1 MPQTLKKIHL
11 NAKGQFK
18 SEFNLAPKSH
28 QCYSAT
34 SNLSPILRL
43 KVHPLGSSGI
53 QIPPFLQIRN
63 YFTLNQVN
71 KGKNSVKGNE
81 YRRRFEGSDGSTKR
95 TGMCHLS
102 WGPTA
107 NNSRLFMQRAPPA
120 MPGMQKQN
128 FGAVSG
134 VQAEFCRSTS
144 NQKSSGRKNDWE
156 IDVIKCRA
164 KNKQL
169 SDSAK
174 IWVPASRAANFSSE
188 GTMVPCFS
196 RTPCF
201 DWSKPRTIIAKKN
214 YNLPRSI
221 NQFETGST
229 PFESRW

>member
-43 KVHPLGSSGI
+43 KIHPLGSSSI
-53 QIPPFLQIRN
+53 QIPPFLQIQN

-107 NNSRLFMQRAPPA
+107 NNSRLFMQRAPSA
-120 MPGMQKQN
+120 MPGMQKQK
-128 FGAVSG
+128 FGTVSG
-134 VQAEFCRSTS
+134 VQAEFCRNTS
-144 NQKSSGRKNDWE
+144 NQKSSGRKNDW
-156 IDVIKCRA
+156 
-164 KNKQL
+164 
-169 SDSAK
+169 
-174 IWVPASRAANFSSE
+174 
-188 GTMVPCFS
+188 
-196 RTPCF
+196 
-201 DWSKPRTIIAKKN
+201 
-214 YNLPRSI
+214 
-221 NQFETGST
+221 
-229 PFESRW
+229 